1 MIRDTIETWQG
12 SDADLLVALNEP
24 RNKRKVN
31 DGLVSLAMV
40 GERSEPLAGMLA
52 VTMKRVIA
60 TLGQTVD
67 TLPDGPQK
75 DQTEGQY
82 EIFDSFFK
90 RLKESSY
97 GAPIDS
103 DAFRNQFTAVAVQSG
118 WDAGSIEAF
127 LSLGAV
133 VTSDAFDEL
142 GRDATQPDV
151 DEVRTLIAEE
161 AEEAARQLAVSDLQ
175 TEFEQA
181 TITYLNAALADG
193 NRTALLA
200 GLQLVI
206 DDMTPTPLPSEDP

>member
-142 GRDATQPDV
+142 GRDAAQPDV

-175 TEFEQA
+175 TEYDTA
-181 TITYLNAALADG
+181 YNAHVA
-193 NRTALLA
+193 NALLNGDKPQVIA
-200 GLQLVI
+200 GLRSMA
-206 DDMTPTPLPSEDP
+206 DDLEAS